1 MCGMEVNDF
10 RGHFIV
16 FKRSQEGAGGA
27 LGALLVDFNY
37 RFLIN
42 RKDTYRSLALGYI
55 LETRPVK

>member
-1 MCGMEVNDF
+1 MEVLDF

-16 FKRSQEGAGGA
+16 FKRAQEGAGGA

-42 RKDTYRSLALGYI
+42 QRHIEVFFALGHI
-55 LETRPVK
+55 GQLGP